1 MATIKARKQA
11 DGSLRY
17 TVVVRIRRQ
26 GKVLHQEAKTF
37 AHRSA
42 AERWGKHREVDLET
56 PANLVRAQQ
65 PSTKL
70 SSLIRWYID
79 SFQHISKWQR
89 SKQSQLE
96 FLEKHPIGNADALQ
110 LGAATLVDHVRSR
123 RAKGAGPTTVAND
136 LTWIGV
142 VLRAAKSVQNLPVD
156 PSVVEEARNACR
168 ELRLIGKSRR
178 RERRPTPQELVKL
191 DEYFCRRD
199 RRSRT
204 PMRDIM
210 WFAIHSARREAEICR
225 IEWAD
230 NEQRGRTGLVR
241 DAKHPRHKEGN
252 HRRFKFTA
260 EAWAIIHRQPK
271 TSECIFPYDPKTV
284 SAAFT
289 RACHVLG
296 IKDLRFLQQPILFP
310 EVFDRLELP
319 TIDPAGEQRQEEL
332 QRLD

>member
-1 MATIKARKQA
+1 MPTIKARKQA

-42 AERWGKHREVDLET
+42 AERWGKHREVDLEN

-70 SSLIRWYID
+70 SNLIRWYID
-79 SFQHISKWQR
+79 SFQHVSKWQR

-96 FLEKHPIGNADALQ
+96 FLEKHLIGTADALH
-110 LGAATLVDHVRSR
+110 LGSATLVDHVRSR

-156 PSVVEEARNACR
+156 PRVVEEARNACR
-168 ELRLIGKSRR
+168 ELRLVGKSRR

-210 WFAIHSARREAEICR
+210 WFAIHSARREAER
-225 IEWAD
+225 RSAGS
-230 NEQRGRTGLVR
+230 NGRTTSSADGLDWFAMPSIQDTRKVTTGDSNSR
-241 DAKHPRHKEGN
+241 
-252 HRRFKFTA
+252 
-260 EAWAIIHRQPK
+260 PK
-271 TSECIFPYDPKTV
+271 PGQSSIVSPKVANTS
-284 SAAFT
+284 
-289 RACHVLG
+289 
-296 IKDLRFLQQPILFP
+296 FLTILKP
-310 EVFDRLELP
+310 SPQHSREPVTSLASRTYAS
-319 TIDPAGEQRQEEL
+319 TI
-332 QRLD
+332 